1 MHKSKQLRKWLTLPM
16 ENVGTSIV
24 QSLQTE
30 HSFIPWKASGNEVIM
45 IIMPKLMETHET
57 QNMMSVA
64 RIYAADTSS
73 PSSGVECAGIA
84 AFSQLFQAS
93 VEYGHNAGKL

>member
-1 MHKSKQLRKWLTLPM
+1 MG
-16 ENVGTSIV
+16 NIGTSIV
-24 QSLQTE
+24 QSLRTE
-30 HSFIPWKASGNEVIM
+30 HSFIPWTASGNEVIM
-45 IIMPKLMETHET
+45 IIMPKLMETHES
-57 QNMMSVA
+57 QNMMSV
-64 RIYAADTSS
+64 ADTSS